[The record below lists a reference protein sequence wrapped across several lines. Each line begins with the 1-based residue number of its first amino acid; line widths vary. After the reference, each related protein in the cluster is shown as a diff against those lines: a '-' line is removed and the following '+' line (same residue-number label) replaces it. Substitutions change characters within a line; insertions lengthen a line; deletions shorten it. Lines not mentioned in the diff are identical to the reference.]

1 MTPDEM
7 VRWMMERLMKS
18 TAENF
23 ELALARFD
31 AAEREQALS
40 QARHLLVSE
49 DPAERELGERL
60 KAEILRVQ
68 ALPPERV
75 LELERGQ
82 EGTLAPLSL
91 PSSGASPNGATSP
104 NAPPIL
110 GQSLP
115 QEDSGSKSASTPAL
129 SGQPPKRPR
138 GRPRKNP
145 PA

>member
-31 AAEREQALS
+31 AAEREQALA
-40 QARHLLVSE
+40 QARRLLGS
-49 DPAERELGERL
+49 DDLAERELGERL
-60 KAEILRVQ
+60 QSEILHVQ

-75 LELERGQ
+75 LELQQGS
-82 EGTLAPLSL
+82 GGALVPLSL
-91 PSSGASPNGATSP
+91 PSSGALPAGATLP
-104 NAPPIL
+104 AVPDGLPP
-110 GQSLP
+110 GRS
-115 QEDSGSKSASTPAL
+115 QEGTASISGSTSTWNNQ
-129 SGQPPKRPR
+129 SQRRPR

-145 PA
+145 QP